1 MTLVVVTEVVAEL
14 LNLRAV
20 LTPSAAAAR
29 SVRTVGPVLVPVTG
43 RAVELGR
50 LDHEVA
56 GREVGQVG
64 VVGLDV
70 GDDLGGCHLAGAELP
85 ADPVAGFQDAGVGA
99 GDMRSA
105 PHDSNELL
113 LDGVGA
119 GRCGQSEGGGTQCSS
134 ADQSGA
140 DQHLF
145 EHWFSLLDCASMPR

>member
-1 MTLVVVTEVVAEL
+1 M
-14 LNLRAV
+14 
-20 LTPSAAAAR
+20 
-29 SVRTVGPVLVPVTG
+29 
-43 RAVELGR
+43 
-50 LDHEVA
+50 A

-119 GRCGQSEGGGTQCSS
+119 GRCGQSEGGGTQCGR

-140 DQHLF
+140 DQHTF
-145 EHWFSLLDCASMPR
+145 EHWFSLLDGASMPRLYWELIRFKISLNLEYEGGLQPPHLNRVYFEEPK